1 MLAVLIAGISVSA
14 GAFVWYKVVLPFGRM
29 LEESEELERG
39 DWPAAPAA
47 ATPKAAGSMTASL
60 VNLSN
65 ALQTPGFAPA
75 SAETD
80 RKETAVPVL

>member
-1 MLAVLIAGISVSA
+1 MLAVLIAGISLSA

-39 DWPAAPAA
+39 DWPAAKVPA
-47 ATPKAAGSMTASL
+47 PKATESMTASL

-65 ALQTPGFAPA
+65 ALEASRVTTVSPESDREEATVPA
-75 SAETD
+75 A
-80 RKETAVPVL
+80 

>member
-14 GAFVWYKVVLPFGRM
+14 GAFVWFKVVLPFGRM
-29 LEESEELERG
+29 LEESEEMERG
-39 DWPAAPAA
+39 DWPVAQAAAAPKS
-47 ATPKAAGSMTASL
+47 TGSMTASL

-75 SAETD
+75 SPETD
-80 RKETAVPVL
+80 RKETAVPVA